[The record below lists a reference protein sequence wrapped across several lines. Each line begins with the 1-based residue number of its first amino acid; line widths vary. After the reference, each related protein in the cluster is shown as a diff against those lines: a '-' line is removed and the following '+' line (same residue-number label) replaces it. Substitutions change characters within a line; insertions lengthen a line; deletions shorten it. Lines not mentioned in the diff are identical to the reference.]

1 MATDCIPQVT
11 FKFYDHLK
19 PVVALFDQAQAST
32 DGGAV
37 LLKALDEQ
45 LQLTDQLACCL
56 VDRRDP
62 DKIRH
67 PLRDLLRQR
76 IFGLACGY
84 EDANDAAR
92 LADDP
97 LHKLAVGRDPL
108 TGAALASQP
117 TLSRFENAVSP
128 WTLARMGRT
137 LAATV
142 IAHHRERLQGRAQG
156 ITIDLA
162 PTDDP
167 THGQQAFTFFNG
179 HYDTWCYLP
188 LVATLTFNDEAEQY
202 LGAIVLR
209 PGNSP
214 ATRGA
219 AGLLRTLL
227 RRLRHA
233 FPGAALRVRVD
244 GGFAGN
250 AGLDCLEAQ
259 RVEYVVGLASNAR
272 LVRRAGRLLGEAYG
286 LSKYS
291 GRTEHVYG
299 ETGYAA
305 RSWSHRRRVIIKAE
319 VVRLPERDPT
329 CNPRFVVTNLGDTP
343 ATVYALYC
351 QRGEMENRLKE
362 LHNGLALGRTSC
374 SRFWANQF
382 RVLLTTAASVLLQEL
397 RRQAHG
403 TDCASA
409 QVSTLRERL
418 LKLAVWVERSA
429 RRLVMHLPQ
438 FAPWG
443 DTWRRGAVAVGAT
456 PGSRGIMPCHN
467 LHPYRRSAAGSVRK
481 SRLPVSAHD
490 GHGTPG
496 ILTLQRTPVGHRPAR
511 AGAHVLGPI
520 A

>member
-19 PVVALFDQAQAST
+19 PVVARFDQAQAST

-37 LLKALDEQ
+37 LLKALDEH
-45 LQLTDQLACCL
+45 LQLTDQLAGCL

-84 EDANDAAR
+84 EDANDDAR

-97 LHKLAVGRDPL
+97 LHKLAVGRDPV

-117 TLSRFENAVSP
+117 TLSRFENAVRP

-142 IAHHRERLQGRAQG
+142 IAHHRARLKGHAQR
-156 ITIDLA
+156 ITIDRD

-167 THGQQAFTFFNG
+167 THGQQVFPFFNG

-188 LVATLTFNDEAEQY
+188 VVATLTFNDEAEQY
-202 LGAIVLR
+202 LVLR

-219 AGLLRTLL
+219 HGLLRMLVRHL
-227 RRLRHA
+227 RRA

-250 AGLDCLEAQ
+250 DWLEVLETL
-259 RVEYVVGLASNAR
+259 RIEYVVGLASNAR
-272 LVRRAGRLLGEAYG
+272 LVQRAGRLLGEAYG

-291 GRTEHVYG
+291 GHTEPVYG
-299 ETGYAA
+299 DTLYAA
-305 RSWSHRRRVIIKAE
+305 GSWSRRRRVIIKAE
-319 VVRLPERDPT
+319 VVRLPGRDPK

-351 QRGEMENRLKE
+351 PRGEMENRLKE

-374 SRFWANQF
+374 SQFWANQF
-382 RVLLTTAASVLLQEL
+382 RVLLTTAAYVLLQEL
-397 RRQAHG
+397 RRRAQG
-403 TDCASA
+403 TACARA

-418 LKLAVWVERSA
+418 LKLAVWVDRSV

-438 FAPWG
+438 CAPGG
-443 DTWRRGAVAVGAT
+443 DTGRRVAVAVGAS
-456 PGSRGIMPCHN
+456 PG
-467 LHPYRRSAAGSVRK
+467 
-481 SRLPVSAHD
+481 
-490 GHGTPG
+490 
-496 ILTLQRTPVGHRPAR
+496 
-511 AGAHVLGPI
+511 
-520 A
+520 

>member
-1 MATDCIPQVT
+1 MATDCIPQVP
-11 FKFYDHLK
+11 FEFYDKLK
-19 PVVALFDQAQAST
+19 PVVARFDQTQAST
-32 DGGAV
+32 DGGVV
-37 LLKALDEQ
+37 LLKALDDR
-45 LQLTDQLACCL
+45 LHLTDQLAGGL
-56 VDRRDP
+56 SDRRNP

-67 PLRDLLRQR
+67 TVRDLLRQR

-92 LADDP
+92 LTDDP

-117 TLSRFENAVSP
+117 TLSRFENAVGP
-128 WTLARMGRT
+128 RVLYWMGRT
-137 LAATV
+137 VADTV
-142 IAHHRERLQGRAQG
+142 IAHHRRRLKGRAQR
-156 ITIDLA
+156 ITIDLD

-202 LGAIVLR
+202 VVAIVLR

-219 AGLLRTLL
+219 RGLLRTLV

-250 AGLDCLEAQ
+250 DWLDLLETQ

-291 GRTEHVYG
+291 GHTEHVFG
-299 ETGYAA
+299 ETRYAA

-319 VVRLPERDPT
+319 VVRLPGRDPR
-329 CNPRFVVTNLGDTP
+329 CNPRFVVTNLRETP
-343 ATVYALYC
+343 ADVYAVYC
-351 QRGEMENRLKE
+351 QRGDMENRLKE
-362 LHNGLALGRTSC
+362 LHHGLALDRTSC

-382 RVLLTTAASVLLQEL
+382 RVLLTAAAYVLLQEL
-397 RRQAHG
+397 RRHAQG
-403 TDCASA
+403 TVCANA
-409 QVSTLRERL
+409 QVATLRERL
-418 LKLAVWVERSA
+418 LKLAVWVERSV
-429 RRLVMHLPQ
+429 RRVVLHLPRA
-438 FAPWG
+438 APWG
-443 DTWRRGAVAVGAT
+443 TTWQRLAVAVGAV
-456 PGSRGIMPCHN
+456 PG
-467 LHPYRRSAAGSVRK
+467 
-481 SRLPVSAHD
+481 
-490 GHGTPG
+490 
-496 ILTLQRTPVGHRPAR
+496 
-511 AGAHVLGPI
+511 
-520 A
+520 

>member
-11 FKFYDHLK
+11 FKFYEHLK
-19 PVVALFDQAQAST
+19 PVVARFDQAQAST

-37 LLKALDEQ
+37 LLKALDDQ
-45 LQLTDQLACCL
+45 LQLTDQLAGCL
-56 VDRRDP
+56 VDRRAP

-97 LHKLAVGRDPL
+97 LHKLAVGRDPM
-108 TGAALASQP
+108 TGTALASQP
-117 TLSRFENAVSP
+117 TLSRVENAVSP

-137 LAATV
+137 LATTV
-142 IAHHRERLQGRAQG
+142 IAHHRARLKGRAQR
-156 ITIDLA
+156 ITIDLD

-167 THGQQAFTFFNG
+167 THGQQAFTFLNG

-188 LVATLTFNDEAEQY
+188 LVATLTVNDEAEQY
-202 LGAIVLR
+202 LVAIVLR

-219 AGLLRTLL
+219 HGLLRML
-227 RRLRHA
+227 RRHLRRA

-250 AGLDCLEAQ
+250 AWLECLETQ
-259 RVEYVVGLASNAR
+259 CVEYVVGLASNTR
-272 LVRRAGRLLGEAYG
+272 LMRRAGRLLGEAYG
-286 LSKYS
+286 LSTYS
-291 GRTEHVYG
+291 GHTEHVYG
-299 ETGYAA
+299 ETRYAA
-305 RSWSHRRRVIIKAE
+305 RSWSQRRRVIIKAD
-319 VVRLPERDPT
+319 VVRLPGRDPK

-343 ATVYALYC
+343 ATVYARYC
-351 QRGEMENRLKE
+351 PRGDMENRLKE

-374 SRFWANQF
+374 SRFWTNQF
-382 RVLLTTAASVLLQEL
+382 RVLLTTAAYVLLQEV

-418 LKLAVWVERSA
+418 LKLAVWVDRSV
-429 RRLVMHLPQ
+429 RRLVLHFPHC
-438 FAPWG
+438 APWG
-443 DTWRRGAVAVGAT
+443 NTWRRVAVAVGAT
-456 PGSRGIMPCHN
+456 
-467 LHPYRRSAAGSVRK
+467 
-481 SRLPVSAHD
+481 
-490 GHGTPG
+490 
-496 ILTLQRTPVGHRPAR
+496 VG
-511 AGAHVLGPI
+511 
-520 A
+520 

>member
-11 FKFYDHLK
+11 FEFYDKLK
-19 PVVALFDQAQAST
+19 PVVARFDQAQAST
-32 DGGAV
+32 DGGIV
-37 LLKALDEQ
+37 LLKALDDR
-45 LQLTDQLACCL
+45 LHVTDQLAACL

-67 PLRDLLRQR
+67 TVRDLLRQR

-84 EDANDAAR
+84 EDANDATR

-97 LHKLAVGRDPL
+97 LHKLAVGRDPV

-117 TLSRFENAVSP
+117 TLSRFEHAVGMR
-128 WTLARMGRT
+128 TLARMGRT

-142 IAHHRERLQGRAQG
+142 IAHHRERLQGRAQR
-156 ITIDLA
+156 ITIDLD

-202 LGAIVLR
+202 LVAIVLR

-219 AGLLRTLL
+219 YGLLRTLV
-227 RRLRHA
+227 RRLRRA

-244 GGFAGN
+244 GGFAGHDWLE
-250 AGLDCLEAQ
+250 GLETL
-259 RVEYVVGLASNAR
+259 RVEYMVGLASNPR

-299 ETGYAA
+299 ETLYAA
-305 RSWSHRRRVIIKAE
+305 RSWSQRRRVIMKAE
-319 VVRLPERDPT
+319 VVRLPGRDPK
-329 CNPRFVVTNLGDTP
+329 CNPRFVVTNLREAP
-343 ATVYALYC
+343 AAVYAVYC
-351 QRGEMENRLKE
+351 QRGDMENRLKE

-374 SRFWANQF
+374 SRFGANQF
-382 RVLLTTAASVLLQEL
+382 RVLLTTAAYVLLQEL
-397 RRQAHG
+397 RRRAQG
-403 TDCASA
+403 TACATA
-409 QVSTLRERL
+409 QVATLRERL
-418 LKLAVWVERSA
+418 LKLAVWVERSV
-429 RRLVMHLPQ
+429 RRLVLHLPQ

-443 DTWRRGAVAVGAT
+443 DTWRRVAIAVGAT
-456 PGSRGIMPCHN
+456 PG
-467 LHPYRRSAAGSVRK
+467 
-481 SRLPVSAHD
+481 
-490 GHGTPG
+490 
-496 ILTLQRTPVGHRPAR
+496 
-511 AGAHVLGPI
+511 
-520 A
+520 

>member
-1 MATDCIPQVT
+1 MATDCISQVT
-11 FKFYDHLK
+11 FEFHDKLK
-19 PVVALFDQAQAST
+19 PVVARFDQAQAST

-37 LLKALDEQ
+37 LLTALDGR
-45 LQLTDQLACCL
+45 LQLTDRLAGCL
-56 VDRRDP
+56 ADHRDP
-62 DKIRH
+62 DKILH

-92 LADDP
+92 LANDP
-97 LHKLAVGRDPL
+97 LHKLAVGRDPV

-128 WTLARMGRT
+128 RTLVRMGRT
-137 LAATV
+137 LATTV
-142 IAHHRERLQGRAQG
+142 ITHHQARLKGRAQR
-156 ITIDLA
+156 ITIDLD

-167 THGQQAFTFFNG
+167 THGQQELAFFNG

-202 LGAIVLR
+202 LVAIVLR

-219 AGLLRTLL
+219 RGLLRTLGRHL
-227 RRLRHA
+227 RRA

-250 AGLDCLEAQ
+250 EWLECLETQ
-259 RVEYVVGLASNAR
+259 CVEYVVGLASNTR
-272 LVRRAGRLLGEAYG
+272 LVRRAGGLLGEAYG

-319 VVRLPERDPT
+319 VVRLPGRAPN

-382 RVLLTTAASVLLQEL
+382 RVLLTTAAYVLLQEL

-418 LKLAVWVERSA
+418 LKLAVWVERSV
-429 RRLVMHLPQ
+429 RRLVLHLPQ
-438 FAPWG
+438 CAPWG
-443 DTWRRGAVAVGAT
+443 DTWRRVAVAVGAT
-456 PGSRGIMPCHN
+456 PG
-467 LHPYRRSAAGSVRK
+467 
-481 SRLPVSAHD
+481 
-490 GHGTPG
+490 
-496 ILTLQRTPVGHRPAR
+496 
-511 AGAHVLGPI
+511 
-520 A
+520 

>member
-11 FKFYDHLK
+11 FEFHEKLK
-19 PVVALFDQAQAST
+19 PVVARFDQAQAST

-37 LLKALDEQ
+37 LLKALDDQ
-45 LQLTDQLACCL
+45 LQLTDQLAGCL

-67 PLRDLLRQR
+67 TVRDLLRQR

-97 LHKLAVGRDPL
+97 LHKLVVGRDPM

-117 TLSRFENAVSP
+117 TLSRFENAVG
-128 WTLARMGRT
+128 MRT
-137 LAATV
+137 LATTV
-142 IAHHRERLQGRAQG
+142 IAHHRERLKGRAQR
-156 ITIDLA
+156 ITIDLD

-202 LGAIVLR
+202 LVAIVLR

-219 AGLLRTLL
+219 SGLLRTLARHL
-227 RRLRHA
+227 RRA

-244 GGFAGN
+244 GGFAGHDW
-250 AGLDCLEAQ
+250 LECLESL
-259 RVEYVVGLASNAR
+259 RVEYGVGLASNPR

-299 ETGYAA
+299 ETRYAA
-305 RSWSHRRRVIIKAE
+305 RSWARRRRVIMKAA
-319 VVRLPERDPT
+319 VIRLPGRDPK
-329 CNPRFVVTNLGDTP
+329 CNPRFVVTNLCAAP
-343 ATVYALYC
+343 AAVYAVYC
-351 QRGEMENRLKE
+351 QRGDMENRLKE
-362 LHNGLALGRTSC
+362 LHNGLALGRTRC

-382 RVLLTTAASVLLQEL
+382 RVLLTAAAYVLLQDL
-397 RRQAHG
+397 RRCAQG
-403 TDCASA
+403 TAYATA
-409 QVSTLRERL
+409 QVSRLRERL
-418 LKLAVWVERSA
+418 LKLAVWVERSV
-429 RRLVMHLPQ
+429 RRLVVHLPQ

-443 DTWRRGAVAVGAT
+443 DTWRRVAVAVGAT
-456 PGSRGIMPCHN
+456 PG
-467 LHPYRRSAAGSVRK
+467 
-481 SRLPVSAHD
+481 
-490 GHGTPG
+490 
-496 ILTLQRTPVGHRPAR
+496 
-511 AGAHVLGPI
+511 
-520 A
+520 

>member
-19 PVVALFDQAQAST
+19 PVVARFDQAQAST

-37 LLKALDEQ
+37 LLKALDER
-45 LQLTDQLACCL
+45 LHVTDQLAACL

-67 PLRDLLRQR
+67 TVRDLLRQR

-84 EDANDAAR
+84 EDTNDAAR

-97 LHKLAVGRDPL
+97 LHKLAVGRDPV

-142 IAHHRERLQGRAQG
+142 IAHHRARLKGQAQR
-156 ITIDLA
+156 ITIDLD

-202 LGAIVLR
+202 LVAIVLR

-219 AGLLRTLL
+219 RGLLCTLV
-227 RRLRHA
+227 RHLRHA

-250 AGLDCLEAQ
+250 DWLNVLEAQ

-286 LSKYS
+286 LSKFS
-291 GRTEHVYG
+291 GHTEHVWG

-305 RSWSHRRRVIIKAE
+305 RSWAQQRRVIIKAE
-319 VVRLPERDPT
+319 VVRLPGRDPK

-343 ATVYALYC
+343 ATVYAIYG
-351 QRGEMENRLKE
+351 QRGDVENRLKE
-362 LHNGLALGRTSC
+362 LHDGLALGRTSC

-382 RVLLTTAASVLLQEL
+382 RVVLTAAAYVLLQEL

-403 TDCASA
+403 TDCATA
-409 QVSTLRERL
+409 QVPTLRERL
-418 LKLAVWVERSA
+418 LKLAVWVDRSV
-429 RRLVMHLPQ
+429 RRFVLHLPQ
-438 FAPWG
+438 CAPWG
-443 DTWRRGAVAVGAT
+443 DTWRRVAVAIGAT
-456 PGSRGIMPCHN
+456 
-467 LHPYRRSAAGSVRK
+467 AG
-481 SRLPVSAHD
+481 
-490 GHGTPG
+490 
-496 ILTLQRTPVGHRPAR
+496 
-511 AGAHVLGPI
+511 
-520 A
+520 